1 MSETLSS
8 PVESKPSLTLP
19 SKAYAAH
26 SISDPL
32 TPWNFERRAVGPN
45 DVLIEI
51 KYCGVCHTDIH
62 FLRNDLGMSVYPI
75 VPGHEIVGVVST
87 VGDLVKKF
95 KKGDTVG
102 VGCLVESCRECE
114 NCKEGEEQY
123 CLNGAVYT
131 YNGIEKE
138 TGNNTYGGYSNQV
151 VVNEDFVLHVS
162 DKLPLDKVAPLLCAG
177 ITTYSPLRRWKV
189 GKGDKVA
196 IVGLGGLGHMAIK
209 FAASFGAEVTMLSTS
224 PSKEKDAL
232 KLGAHKFALT
242 TNEDEVKKLA
252 GYFDL
257 IVDTVAVAHDLN
269 MYVAMLKTKGTHV
282 CLGIAPEP
290 AQLAILPMVFGG
302 RTLAG
307 SLIGGLAETQEMLD
321 YCAEHNITCDVEMID
336 IKDIHHAYERME
348 KSDVKY
354 RFVIDMNTL

>member
-1 MSETLSS
+1 MSETLLS
-8 PVESKPSLTLP
+8 PVEAIPSLTLP
-19 SKAYAAH
+19 SKAYAAQ
-26 SISDPL
+26 SITEPL
-32 TPWNFERRAVGPN
+32 TPWNFERRAVGRY

-62 FLRNDLGMSVYPI
+62 FLRNDLGMSVYPM
-75 VPGHEIVGVVST
+75 VPGHEIVGIVSA
-87 VGDLVKKF
+87 VGDHVKKF
-95 KKGDTVG
+95 KEGDTVG

-131 YNGIEKE
+131 YNVVEKE

-151 VVNEDFVLHVS
+151 VVNEDFVLHVA
-162 DKLPLDKVAPLLCAG
+162 DTLPLDKVAPLLCAG

-189 GKGDKVA
+189 GKADKVA

-232 KLGAHKFALT
+232 RLGAHKFVLT
-242 TNEDEVKKLA
+242 TNDDEVKKLA

-269 MYVAMLKTKGTHV
+269 MYVSMLKTHGTHV

-290 AQLAILPMVFGG
+290 AQLAILPIVFTGKK
-302 RTLAG
+302 LAG

-336 IKDIHHAYERME
+336 IKDINHAYERME

-354 RFVIDMNTL
+354 RFVIDMATL